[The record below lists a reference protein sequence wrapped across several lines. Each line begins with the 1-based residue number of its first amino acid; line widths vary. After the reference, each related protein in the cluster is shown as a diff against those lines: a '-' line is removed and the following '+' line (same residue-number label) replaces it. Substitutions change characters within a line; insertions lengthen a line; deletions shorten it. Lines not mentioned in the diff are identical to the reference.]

1 MPYEETWI
9 APEVFFTLTDGTKVY
24 HTYRND
30 DAGQG
35 QLAYWFTLLP
45 MASESC
51 DTEVNWSF
59 DVRGLPQQVPDADM
73 DTDAGKQV
81 IIQAAYDAGL
91 LLRCMDCPAGCD
103 LCILEVGT
111 SPVS

>member
-1 MPYEETWI
+1 MPYRETWI
-9 APEVFFTLTDGTKVY
+9 EPEIFCAMADGTKVY

-45 MASESC
+45 MAFESC

-59 DVRGLPQQVPDADM
+59 DVRDLPEISGADI
-73 DTDAGKQV
+73 DTDAGKKV
-81 IIQAAYDAGL
+81 VIQAAYDAGL

-103 LCILEVGT
+103 LCILEAGT
-111 SPVS
+111 LPVS